1 MARFWW
7 DGSAISVAVPG
18 FSGNISLM
26 VTDNRKIFPGTEF
39 ISTVL
44 QAADAKSSMTKH
56 LSRVFLMRAAMAG
69 ILIGIFYLANYSVIA
84 AFVEISPR
92 DARLGSIFGAVV
104 FGFCLVFIYYS
115 KSELL
120 TSNMM
125 VTTIAV
131 YFRRM
136 SVSRAGVVMLLCFL
150 GNFLGGLLTAIIVK
164 FTTLLDGSAGELV
177 TGAVDHKLAFVSGGA
192 SGMADLFFR
201 AILCNFMINIAMLLI
216 YNGFVKS
223 DGVKV
228 AAMVV
233 SVLLFAFLGFEHSVA
248 NTVLFTVEGLRN
260 GIDVGLALGNVGIAL
275 LGNFVGGGLL
285 IGLYYAYAND
295 SERHRRTHP
304 ALRED

>member
-1 MARFWW
+1 
-7 DGSAISVAVPG
+7 
-18 FSGNISLM
+18 M

-56 LSRVFLMRAAMAG
+56 LSRVFVMRAAMAG

-84 AFVEISPR
+84 AFVEVSPK
-92 DARLGSIFGAVV
+92 DAKLGAIAGAIT

-136 SVSRAGVVMLLCFL
+136 SVGRALAVMAFCYL
-150 GNFLGGLLTAIIVK
+150 GNFLGGVLTAIFVH
-164 FTTLLDGSAGELV
+164 FTTLLDGRPGELV
-177 TGAVDHKLAFVSGGA
+177 TAAVDHKLAYVSSGA
-192 SGMADLFFR
+192 SGMTDLFFR

-248 NTVLFTVEGLRN
+248 NTVLFTVEAMQG
-260 GIDVGLALGNVGIAL
+260 GINYGLAIGNVAIAL
-275 LGNFVGGGLL
+275 VGNYIGGGLL
-285 IGLYYAYAND
+285 IGLYYSYAND
-295 SERHRRTHP
+295 SERHKRTHP
-304 ALRED
+304 SLQGH

>member
-1 MARFWW
+1 
-7 DGSAISVAVPG
+7 
-18 FSGNISLM
+18 M

-92 DARLGSIFGAVV
+92 DTRLGSIFGAVV

-136 SVSRAGVVMLLCFL
+136 TVSRAGLVMLLCFL
-150 GNFLGGLLTAIIVK
+150 GNFLGGLLTAVIVK

-201 AILCNFMINIAMLLI
+201 AILCNFMINIAMTLI
-216 YNGFVKS
+216 WNGFIKDDLTRS
-223 DGVKV
+223 L
-228 AAMVV
+228 AMIMAVFI
-233 SVLLFAFLGFEHSVA
+233 FAFLGFEHSVA
-248 NTVLFTVEGLRN
+248 NTVLFTVVGFTH
-260 GIDVGLALGNVGIAL
+260 GIDIGLALGNVAIAL
-275 LGNFVGGGLL
+275 VGNYIGGGLL
-285 IGLYYAYAND
+285 IGLYYAWAND
-295 SERHRRTHP
+295 HRHYLKTHP
-304 ALRED
+304 ELAEEPPVAQ

>member
-1 MARFWW
+1 
-7 DGSAISVAVPG
+7 
-18 FSGNISLM
+18 M
-26 VTDNRKIFPGTEF
+26 VSENRKIFPGREF

-44 QAADAKSSMTKH
+44 QAADAKSSMTRH
-56 LSRVFLMRAAMAG
+56 LSRVFVMRAAMAG
-69 ILIGIFYLANYSVIA
+69 ILIGIFYLANYAVIA
-84 AFVEISPR
+84 AFVEINPR
-92 DARLGSIFGAVV
+92 DAQLGAIFGAMV

-136 SVSRAGVVMLLCFL
+136 SPARALTVMALCFF
-150 GNFLGGLLTAIIVK
+150 GNFLGGLLVAVMVR
-164 FTTLLDGSAGELV
+164 FTTLLAGRPGQLV
-177 TGAVDHKLAFVSGGA
+177 TAAVDHKLAYVSAGA
-192 SGMADLFFR
+192 AGMGDLFFR
-201 AILCNFMINIAMLLI
+201 AVLCNFMINIAMLLI

-248 NTVLFTVEGLRN
+248 NTVLFTVEALRS
-260 GIDVGLALGNVGIAL
+260 GIDYGLAAGNIAIAL
-275 LGNFVGGGLL
+275 VGNYIGGGLL
-285 IGLYYAYAND
+285 IGLYYSYAND
-295 SERHRRTHP
+295 SERHARTHP
-304 ALRED
+304 ALIHDDKK

>member
-1 MARFWW
+1 
-7 DGSAISVAVPG
+7 
-18 FSGNISLM
+18 M
-26 VTDNRKIFPGTEF
+26 VSNNRKIFPGTEF

-69 ILIGIFYLANYSVIA
+69 VLIGIFYLANYSVIS
-84 AFVEISPR
+84 AFTDIGTNYAKV
-92 DARLGSIFGAVV
+92 GSIAGAVT

-136 SVSRAGVVMLLCFL
+136 SFGRAGAVLALCYL
-150 GNFLGGLLTAIIVK
+150 GNFLGGLAVAGMVW
-164 FTTLLDGSAGELV
+164 FTTLLDGPTGELV
-177 TGAVDHKLAFVSGGA
+177 TASVDHKLAFVSGGA

-216 YNGFVKS
+216 YNGFVQS
-223 DGVKV
+223 DGVRV

-260 GIDVGLALGNVGIAL
+260 GIDIGLALGNIGIAL
-275 LGNFVGGGLL
+275 VGNFIGGGLL

-304 ALRED
+304 SLADA

>member
-1 MARFWW
+1 
-7 DGSAISVAVPG
+7 
-18 FSGNISLM
+18 M
-26 VTDNRKIFPGTEF
+26 VSNNRKIFPGTEF

-69 ILIGIFYLANYSVIA
+69 VLIGIFYLANYSVIS
-84 AFVEISPR
+84 AFTEIGTNY
-92 DARLGSIFGAVV
+92 AKVGSIAGAVT

-136 SVSRAGVVMLLCFL
+136 SFGRAGAVLALCYL
-150 GNFLGGLLTAIIVK
+150 GNFLGGLAVAGMVW
-164 FTTLLDGSAGELV
+164 FTTLLDGPTGELV
-177 TGAVDHKLAFVSGGA
+177 TASVDHKLAFISGGA
-192 SGMADLFFR
+192 SGIADLFFR

-216 YNGFVKS
+216 YNGFVQS
-223 DGVKV
+223 DGVRV

-260 GIDVGLALGNVGIAL
+260 GIDIGLALGNIGVAL
-275 LGNFVGGGLL
+275 VGNFVGGGLL

-304 ALRED
+304 SLEDV